1 MIVDMYGRPFEKAT
15 LTTQQTDSP
24 SVAHLHREYGT
35 HPSSGLTP
43 PKLAGILLQAELGD
57 IVAQSELYQDMEEK
71 DGHLLAE
78 MGKRRRAL
86 TTVPWAVVPPRNA
99 TAAEK
104 VEAAWLD
111 EVMRDIPDFEDLLFD
126 ILDAIGKGFSNTEIS
141 WARYGSEWLP
151 QAFTY
156 REASWFQLDPE
167 TRTELRLR
175 DGTMAGQ
182 PLNAFGWISH
192 LHKAKSGYIARG
204 GLYRVLAWPY
214 MFKQYSVRDLAEFL
228 EIYGL
233 PLRVGTYHSGATD
246 DEKRVLMR
254 AVMNIGHS
262 AAGIIPEGMK
272 IEFEE
277 AAKGGHD
284 PFDWMVNWSEKTMS
298 KAILGGTLT
307 SQADGKS
314 STNALGNVH
323 NDVRHDLLQSDARQV
338 ASTLRQHLLYPL
350 LALNKAGQ
358 RDLRRMPQFVFDVMD
373 PADFGIYSDAIP
385 KLVSAGLPIT
395 TAWAYE
401 KLNIP
406 VPQDGEAVLSMPGS
420 ATPATAAATTH
431 TAIAAAK
438 TEQEEDPLGDL
449 AELMASN
456 WQVVQQMAE
465 GPIQELLASCSSVKE
480 FEQRLPELISTM
492 NANQVAEY
500 IAQGLFSAA
509 LAGRTDAV

>member
-1 MIVDMYGRPFEKAT
+1 MIVDIHGRQFEKAT
-15 LTTQQTDSP
+15 LTTQQTDGP
-24 SVAHLHREYGT
+24 SVAHLHREFGE

-43 PKLAGILLQAELGD
+43 PKLAAILRLAEQGD
-57 IVAQSELYQDMEEK
+57 IVAQCELYQDMEEK
-71 DGHLLAE
+71 DGHMLAE

-86 TTVPWAVVPPRNA
+86 TTIPWSVMPPRNP

-104 VEAAWLD
+104 AEAAWLD
-111 EVMRDIPDFEDLLFD
+111 EVVRDIPDFEDLLFD
-126 ILDAIGKGFSNTEIS
+126 LMDAIGKGFSNIEID

-151 QAFTY
+151 QAFNY
-156 REASWFQLDPE
+156 REASWFQLDPD

-175 DGTMAGQ
+175 DGSMAGQ
-182 PLNAFGWISH
+182 PLNPFGWITH
-192 LHKAKSGYIARG
+192 IHKAKSGYIARG

-277 AAKGGHD
+277 AANGGQE
-284 PFDWMVNWSEKTMS
+284 PFDWMVSWCEKTAS

-323 NDVRHDLLQSDARQV
+323 NEVRHDLLKSDARQV
-338 ASTLRQHLLYPL
+338 ASTLRQYLLHPL
-350 LALNKAGQ
+350 LALNKSGQ
-358 RDLRRMPQFVFDVMD
+358 RDPRRMPQFVFDVMD
-373 PADFGIYSDAIP
+373 PDDFGVYSEAIP
-385 KLVSAGLPIT
+385 KLVTAGLPIP
-395 TAWAYE
+395 ASWAYE

-406 VPQDGEAVLSMPGS
+406 VPQKGEVVLGVPAS
-420 ATPATAAATTH
+420 TPAQAATR

-438 TEQEEDPLGDL
+438 TDLEDDPLGDL
-449 AELMASN
+449 ADLMAGN

-465 GPIQELLASCSSVKE
+465 GPIQTLLASCTSIEE
-480 FEQRLPELISTM
+480 FERRLPELISTM
-492 NANQVAEY
+492 DADQVAEY

>member
-1 MIVDMYGRPFEKAT
+1 MIVDMYGRQFEKAT
-15 LTTQQTDSP
+15 LTTQQTEGP
-24 SVAHLHREYGT
+24 SVAHLHREFGE

-43 PKLAGILLQAELGD
+43 PRLAAIMRLAEQGD

-86 TTVPWAVVPPRNA
+86 TTVPWAVVPPRNP

-104 VEAAWLD
+104 AEAAWLD
-111 EVMRDIPDFEDLLFD
+111 EVMRDLPDFEDLLFD
-126 ILDAIGKGFSNTEIS
+126 ILDAIGKGFSNIEIN
-141 WARYGSEWLP
+141 WERYGNEWLP
-151 QAFTY
+151 QAFSY
-156 REASWFQLDPE
+156 REASWFQLDPD

-175 DGTMAGQ
+175 DGSMGGQ
-182 PLNAFGWISH
+182 SLNPFGWITH
-192 LHKAKSGYIARG
+192 IHKAKSGYIARG

-214 MFKQYSVRDLAEFL
+214 MFKQYSVRDMAEFL
-228 EIYGL
+228 EIYGQ
-233 PLRVGTYHSGATD
+233 PMRVGTYHSGATE

-323 NDVRHDLLQSDARQV
+323 NEVRHDLLQSDARQV
-338 ASTLRQHLLYPL
+338 ASTLRQYLLYPL
-350 LALNKAGQ
+350 LALNKPGQ

-373 PADFGIYSDAIP
+373 PADFGVYSEAIP
-385 KLVSAGLPIT
+385 KLVGSGLAIP
-395 TAWAYE
+395 ASWAYE
-401 KLNIP
+401 KLSIP
-406 VPQDGEAVLSMPGS
+406 MPQEGEAVLSP
-420 ATPATAAATTH
+420 APATSTAATSTQL
-431 TAIAAAK
+431 ALAAAK
-438 TEQEEDPLGDL
+438 ADPGNEEDPLGDL
-449 AELMASN
+449 AELMAGN
-456 WQVVQQMAE
+456 WQLVQQMAE
-465 GPIQELLASCSSVKE
+465 GPIQTLLASCTSIEE
-480 FEQRLPELISTM
+480 FERRLPELISTM
-492 NANQVAEY
+492 DADQVADY

-509 LAGRTDAV
+509 LAGRTGAV

>member
-1 MIVDMYGRPFEKAT
+1 MIVDQFGRPFEKAT
-15 LTTQQTDSP
+15 LTTQQTDGP
-24 SVAHLHREYGT
+24 SVAHLHREFGE

-43 PKLAGILLQAELGD
+43 PRLSAILLQAEQGD

-86 TTVPWAVVPPRNA
+86 TTVPWSVVPPRNA

-104 VEAAWLD
+104 AEAAWLD
-111 EVMRDIPDFEDLLFD
+111 EVMRDIPDFESLLFD
-126 ILDAIGKGFSNTEIS
+126 LLDAIGKGFSNIEIT
-141 WARYGSEWLP
+141 WVRYGNEWLP
-151 QAFTY
+151 QAFNY

-175 DGTMAGQ
+175 DGSMGGQ
-182 PLNAFGWISH
+182 PLNPFGWITH
-192 LHKAKSGYIARG
+192 LHQAKSGYIARG

-214 MFKQYSVRDLAEFL
+214 MFRMYSTRDLAEFL

-233 PLRVGTYHSGATD
+233 PMRVGTYHTGATE
-246 DEKRVLMR
+246 DEKRTLMR

-277 AAKGGHD
+277 AAKGTHQ
-284 PFDWMVNWSEKTMS
+284 PFDWMVNWCEKTMS

-307 SQADGKS
+307 SQSDGKS

-323 NDVRHDLLQSDARQV
+323 NEVRHDLLKSDARQV
-338 ASTLRQHLLYPL
+338 ASTLRQYLLYPL
-350 LALNKAGQ
+350 LALNKSGL
-358 RDLRRMPQFVFDVMD
+358 RDPRRMPQFVFDVMD
-373 PADFGIYSDAIP
+373 PSDFGVYSEAIP
-385 KLVSAGLPIT
+385 KLVSSGLAIP
-395 TAWAYE
+395 APWAYE

-406 VPQDGEAVLSMPGS
+406 VPQKGEAVLS
-420 ATPATAAATTH
+420 ATPTAPTATASTRVALV
-431 TAIAAAK
+431 AAK
-438 TEQEEDPLGDL
+438 TEPGNGDDALDDL

-456 WQVVQQMAE
+456 WQPVQQMAE
-465 GPIQELLASCSSVKE
+465 GPIKTLLASCSSIEE
-480 FEQRLPELISTM
+480 FERRLPELIDTM
-492 NANQVAEY
+492 DASQLVEY